1 MNRGRID
8 AARMDAERIDPG
20 RSDLG
25 PGGGISKIQLLAS
38 RGPYYWRWVKSLPYG
53 ATRRI
58 TRRKG
63 RDYPVMEPFF
73 TGKYGLEMGGP
84 SPTFCG
90 NRLFP
95 VYDRCRGIDN
105 CNFSGQTIW
114 SATRG
119 TGRRCCFA
127 KQYVAEATD
136 LTQIPDETYDFLL
149 ASHVLEH
156 MANPLRA
163 LEEWRRVLVPGGA
176 MLVIVP
182 DQRGT
187 FDHRRAPTSFE
198 HIVADFQN
206 NTTEH
211 DLSHLHEILA
221 LHDLALD
228 PGAGSELQ
236 FRERCL
242 DNAAIRALH
251 HHVFVPEVLERM
263 FSMVQMRVLSLG
275 TERPF
280 HIVAF
285 AQKMMR
291 QSSGRGLG
299 DGLS

>member
-8 AARMDAERIDPG
+8 VARMDAERIDIG
-20 RSDLG
+20 RSL
-25 PGGGISKIQLLAS
+25 PELGGGISKIHLLAS
-38 RGPYYWRWVKSLPYG
+38 RGPYYWRWLKSLPYG

-63 RDYPVMEPFF
+63 RDYPAMEPFF
-73 TGKYGLEMGGP
+73 TGTCGLEIGGP

-95 VYDRCRGIDN
+95 VYDRCRRIDN

-114 SATRG
+114 STTRG
-119 TGRRCCFA
+119 AERSCSFA
-127 KQYVAEATD
+127 KQFMAEASD
-136 LTQIPDETYDFLL
+136 LTQIPDETYDFVL

-156 MANPLRA
+156 VANPLRA

-182 DQRGT
+182 DHRGT

-242 DNAAIRALH
+242 NNAAIRALH
-251 HHVFVPEVLERM
+251 HHVFVPEVLVRM

-285 AQKMMR
+285 AQKMIR
-291 QSSGRGLG
+291 QSSGGGLG
-299 DGLS
+299 DDPS